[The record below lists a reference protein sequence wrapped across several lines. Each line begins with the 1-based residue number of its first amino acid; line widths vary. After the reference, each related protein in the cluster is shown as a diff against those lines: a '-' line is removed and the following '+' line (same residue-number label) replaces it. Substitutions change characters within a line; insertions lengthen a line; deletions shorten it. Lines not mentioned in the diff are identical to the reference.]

1 MLYAN
6 SQPAGLF
13 PYFRSLSVLLSST
26 FTSYILGRQQPAL
39 LVPWR
44 RRGASTTHTLCALA
58 LPFTSNAPMKNLQ
71 VTTRCHISLKLG
83 SILHLVSILDFCY
96 HNNNNNNNCS
106 IPTSQPPLLATHNF
120 LGIIERFLSI
130 SCRKQSTAPQAC
142 CL

>member
-26 FTSYILGRQQPAL
+26 FTSYILGRQQAAL

-71 VTTRCHISLKLG
+71 VTTCCHISLKLG

-96 HNNNNNNNCS
+96 HNNCS

-120 LGIIERFLSI
+120 LGIIENFLSI
-130 SCRKQSTAPQAC
+130 SCRKQYTTPQAWC
-142 CL
+142 F

>member
-1 MLYAN
+1 MLYSN

-13 PYFRSLSVLLSST
+13 PYFRYLSILSSST

-44 RRGASTTHTLCALA
+44 RRGASTTYTLRVLE
-58 LPFTSNAPMKNLQ
+58 LPFTSSAPMKNLQ

-96 HNNNNNNNCS
+96 HNNCS

-130 SCRKQSTAPQAC
+130 SCRKQSTTPQAWC
-142 CL
+142 F

>member
-1 MLYAN
+1 MLYSN

-13 PYFRSLSVLLSST
+13 PYFRYLSILSSST

-44 RRGASTTHTLCALA
+44 RRGASTTYTLRVLE
-58 LPFTSNAPMKNLQ
+58 LPFTSSAPMKNLQ

-96 HNNNNNNNCS
+96 HNNNNNNCS
-106 IPTSQPPLLATHNF
+106 IPTSQPPLQATHNF
-120 LGIIERFLSI
+120 LGIIENFLSI
-130 SCRKQSTAPQAC
+130 SCRKQSTAPKPAVFD
-142 CL
+142 

>member
-44 RRGASTTHTLCALA
+44 RRGASTTYTLRVLE

-96 HNNNNNNNCS
+96 HNNCS

-130 SCRKQSTAPQAC
+130 SCRKQSTTPQAWC
-142 CL
+142 F

>member
-26 FTSYILGRQQPAL
+26 FTSYILGRQQAAL

-96 HNNNNNNNCS
+96 HNNCS

-130 SCRKQSTAPQAC
+130 SCRKQSTTPQAWC
-142 CL
+142 F